1 MTSQEATLIVAS
13 VAAVASL
20 LTLILGSRLTY
31 DRERRQALVRK
42 EIDRMFA
49 VEEMAGE
56 LAELVG
62 KYRRVWSGIEET
74 RLQTLFTD
82 LEATAGR
89 LSRYPEL
96 RQALRDVSNVCQRL
110 FVAVRD
116 HNNDERE
123 IRGEVDPALQKLHQA
138 VDRAIGSRSLAS

>member
-1 MTSQEATLIVAS
+1 MTSQEATFIAAL

-20 LTLILGSRLTY
+20 LTLLLGSRLAY

-49 VEEMAGE
+49 VEELAGE

-62 KYRRVWSGIEET
+62 SYRRVWSGIEET
-74 RLQTLFTD
+74 RLQTLFRD

-89 LSRYPEL
+89 LSRYPEV
-96 RQALRDVSNVCQRL
+96 RQALRDVNNVCQRL

-116 HNNDERE
+116 RDEDERE
-123 IRGEVDPALQKLHQA
+123 IRSELDPALQKLHQA
-138 VDRAIGSRSLAS
+138 VDHKIGRRSLAT